1 VKALR
6 IGQTAAVLSVAALA
20 LTACGSS
27 STAGATSSAAGGSS
41 EAAVTGTL
49 TGTGASSV
57 GAAMVAW
64 AEEFAAANSGAQV
77 NYTEE
82 GSGAGRTGLIDGKVN
97 FAASD
102 AYLTDEEL
110 DSSKA
115 TCGPDGAF
123 DVPIYVSPIAVAFNL
138 EGIESLNLD
147 ADTIASIFAGKI
159 TAWNDEAI
167 AALNSGVTLPDTKI
181 TVVHRNDKS
190 GTTENFTDYLSQAAP
205 SIWTEEKSGDWPT
218 AFAAESAKGTS
229 GVVETVSKTPGA
241 ITYADASRTTGL
253 GIASVKVGEEFSA
266 PTAEGAAKAADT
278 AHAVEGRADHD
289 IAFDLD
295 RTSTE
300 AGVYP
305 ISLVTFGL
313 FCSSYADQETADLVK
328 AFGTYI
334 TSAEGQEVAAADA
347 GSSPLSAE
355 LTGKAAEAI
364 ATITVK

>member
-1 VKALR
+1 MKALR

-20 LTACGSS
+20 LTACGSNGN
-27 STAGATSSAAGGSS
+27 TGATSPAADGA
-41 EAAVTGTL
+41 AAVTGTL

-82 GSGAGRTGLIDGKVN
+82 GSGAGRTGLIDGKVD

-110 DSSKA
+110 AASEA

-138 EGIESLNLD
+138 EGVDTLNLD

-159 TAWNDEAI
+159 TTWNDEAI
-167 AALNSGVTLPDTKI
+167 AALNEGVTLPDTKI

-190 GTTENFTDYLSQAAP
+190 GTTENFTDYLAQAAP
-205 SIWTEEKSGDWPT
+205 SIWTEEKSGDWPG
-218 AFAAESAKGTS
+218 AFASESAKGTS
-229 GVVETVSKTPGA
+229 GVVDTVAKTAGA

-278 AHAVEGRADHD
+278 ATAVEGRAAHD

-295 RTSTE
+295 RTSDE

-313 FCSSYADQETADLVK
+313 FCSTYADQETADLVK

-355 LTGKAAEAI
+355 LSERAAEAI
-364 ATITVK
+364 ATISVK